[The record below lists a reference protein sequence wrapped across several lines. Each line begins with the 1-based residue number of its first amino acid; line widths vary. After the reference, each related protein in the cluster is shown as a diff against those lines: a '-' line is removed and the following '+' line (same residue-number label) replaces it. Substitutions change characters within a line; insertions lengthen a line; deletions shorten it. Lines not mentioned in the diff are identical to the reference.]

1 MGGGGGGVA
10 GTPHPAGGE
19 EGGAPPPRPPSGGA
33 PGGPPPPPPREPL
46 PMIRGMDV
54 PTVELDAQYRQLRE
68 ESGLVDRSD
77 RGKLLVSG
85 PEAADYLQGQLTNDI
100 EAIEPGEGL
109 YAALLD
115 RKGHMQ
121 ADMRV
126 LHPSPVPFGS
136 QSTERNRGTAIWL
149 DLEPEGLEAARRHL
163 AMYKIGREVDVVDV
177 SAERAILSLIGPRA
191 VEIAGSAP
199 LPENTCEAVTIGG
212 AECLAVGTATGIDVF
227 TLASERD
234 RAWDALLGAGAVA
247 VSPEAAEI
255 LRIEAG
261 RPRFGAEMGTA
272 TMPAEA
278 GIVEQA
284 VSFTKGCYIGQETVA
299 RLHYKGKPN
308 RHLRGLRLSTP
319 AAAGAS
325 LKLGEKEVGTLGGS
339 AVSPA
344 FGPIG
349 LAILRRE
356 AEPGATL
363 AVGEDGVT
371 AEVVAL
377 PFG

>member
-1 MGGGGGGVA
+1 
-10 GTPHPAGGE
+10 
-19 EGGAPPPRPPSGGA
+19 
-33 PGGPPPPPPREPL
+33 
-46 PMIRGMDV
+46 MIRGMSA

-68 ESGLVDRSD
+68 ECGLLDRSE
-77 RGKLLVSG
+77 RGKLVVSG
-85 PEAADYLQGQLTNDI
+85 PEAGEYLQGQLTNDT
-100 EAIEPGEGL
+100 EAIEAGEGV

-126 LHPSPVPFGS
+126 LRPGEG
-136 QSTERNRGTAIWL
+136 TELWIDT
-149 DLEPEGLEAARRHL
+149 EPEGLEAARRHL
-163 AMYKIGREVDVVDV
+163 GMYKIGREVEVTDAT
-177 SAERAILSLIGPRA
+177 AERALLSLIGPRA
-191 VEIAGSAP
+191 VEIAGCAP
-199 LPENTCEAVTIGG
+199 LPENSCEAVTIGG
-212 AECLAVGTATGIDVF
+212 AECIAVGTADGIDVF
-227 TLASERD
+227 VAASERD
-234 RAWDALLGAGAVA
+234 RVWDALLGAGAVE

-255 LRIEAG
+255 RRIEAG
-261 RPRFGAEMGTA
+261 RPRFGAEMGTE

-308 RHLRGLRLSTP
+308 RHLRGLRLSAP
-319 AAAGAS
+319 AQPGAS

-344 FGPIG
+344 LGPIG

>member
-1 MGGGGGGVA
+1 MTVA
-10 GTPHPAGGE
+10 
-19 EGGAPPPRPPSGGA
+19 
-33 PGGPPPPPPREPL
+33 
-46 PMIRGMDV
+46 
-54 PTVELDAQYRQLRE
+54 VEIDAQYRQLRE
-68 ESGLVDRSD
+68 ECGLVERPD
-77 RGKLLVSG
+77 RGLLVVSG
-85 PEAADYLQGQLTNDI
+85 PDAADYLQGQLTNDT
-100 EAIEPGEGL
+100 EAIEPGGWI

-126 LHPSPVPFGS
+126 LRPGEGP
-136 QSTERNRGTAIWL
+136 ELWL
-149 DLEPEGLEAARRHL
+149 DLEPEGLAAASRHL
-163 AMYKIGREVDVVDV
+163 QMYKIGREVEVADA
-177 SAERAILSLIGPRA
+177 SAEYTLLSLIGPRA
-191 VEIAGSAP
+191 TEIARAVDCASLRTDAGVDLIVP
-199 LPENTCEAVTIGG
+199 LA
-212 AECLAVGTATGIDVF
+212 
-227 TLASERD
+227 ERD
-234 RAWDALLGAGAVA
+234 GVRDALLAAGAVE

-255 LRIEAG
+255 VRIEAG
-261 RPRFGAEMGTA
+261 RPRFGAEMGTE

-308 RHLRGLRLSTP
+308 RHLRGLRLSAP
-319 AAAGAS
+319 AGAGAAVR
-325 LKLGEKEVGTLGGS
+325 LGEKEVGTVGS
-339 AVSPA
+339 AALSPA
-344 FGPIG
+344 LGAVG

-356 AEPGATL
+356 AEPGASV

>member
-1 MGGGGGGVA
+1 VSA
-10 GTPHPAGGE
+10 
-19 EGGAPPPRPPSGGA
+19 
-33 PGGPPPPPPREPL
+33 
-46 PMIRGMDV
+46 

-68 ESGLVDRSD
+68 ECGLVERSD
-77 RGKLLVSG
+77 RGLLIVGGS
-85 PEAADYLQGQLTNDI
+85 EAAEYLQGQLTNDT
-100 EAIEPGEGL
+100 EAIEPGEWI

-126 LHPSPVPFGS
+126 LRPGEGP
-136 QSTERNRGTAIWL
+136 QLWL
-149 DLEPEGLEAARRHL
+149 DLEPEGVEAASRHL
-163 AMYKIGREVDVVDV
+163 QMYKIGREVDVTDAGDGYVL
-177 SAERAILSLIGPRA
+177 LSLIGPRA
-191 VEIAGSAP
+191 TEVARAVEA
-199 LPENTCEAVTIGG
+199 
-212 AECLAVGTATGIDVF
+212 TALRSGEGVDLIVP
-227 TLASERD
+227 AAERD
-234 RAWDALLGAGAVA
+234 GVLAALFAAGAVE

-255 LRIEAG
+255 TRIEAG
-261 RPRFGAEMGTA
+261 RPRFGAEMGTG

-308 RHLRGLRLSTP
+308 RLLRGLRFSGP
-319 AAAGAS
+319 AQPGES
-325 LKLGEKEVGTLGGS
+325 IVIGEKQVGEVGS
-339 AVSPA
+339 AAVSPA

-356 AEPGATL
+356 AEPGTTVS
-363 AVGEDGVT
+363 VGEDGVT

>member
-1 MGGGGGGVA
+1 MSA
-10 GTPHPAGGE
+10 
-19 EGGAPPPRPPSGGA
+19 
-33 PGGPPPPPPREPL
+33 
-46 PMIRGMDV
+46 
-54 PTVELDAQYRQLRE
+54 PTVEIDAQYRQLRE
-68 ESGLVDRSD
+68 ECGLVERPD
-77 RGKLLVSG
+77 RGLLIVSG
-85 PEAADYLQGQLTNDI
+85 PEAAEYLQGQLTNDT
-100 EAIEPGEGL
+100 EAIGPGEWI

-121 ADMRV
+121 ADVRV
-126 LHPSPVPFGS
+126 LRPG
-136 QSTERNRGTAIWL
+136 EGADLWL
-149 DLEPEGLEAARRHL
+149 DLEPEGLAAASRHL
-163 AMYKIGREVDVVDV
+163 QMYKIGREVEVTDAGADHT
-177 SAERAILSLIGPRA
+177 LFSLIGPRA
-191 VEIAGSAP
+191 TEMARAVEATS
-199 LPENTCEAVTIGG
+199 LRT
-212 AECLAVGTATGIDVF
+212 AEGVDLIVPAA
-227 TLASERD
+227 ERD
-234 RAWDALLGAGAVA
+234 RVHAALTDAGAVE

-255 LRIEAG
+255 LRIETG

-308 RHLRGLRLSTP
+308 RHLRGLRFSGP
-319 AAAGAS
+319 ARLGES
-325 LKLGEKEVGTLGGS
+325 LVFGEKEVGTVGS
-339 AVSPA
+339 AALSPA

-356 AEPGATL
+356 AAPGATV

>member
-1 MGGGGGGVA
+1 V
-10 GTPHPAGGE
+10 T
-19 EGGAPPPRPPSGGA
+19 
-33 PGGPPPPPPREPL
+33 
-46 PMIRGMDV
+46 
-54 PTVELDAQYRQLRE
+54 TELKIEIDAQYRQLRE
-68 ESGLVDRSD
+68 ECGLVERPE
-77 RGKLLVSG
+77 RGLLIVSG
-85 PEAADYLQGQLTNDI
+85 PEAAEYLQGQLTNDT
-100 EAIEPGEGL
+100 EAIEPDRWI

-126 LHPSPVPFGS
+126 LRPGEGP
-136 QSTERNRGTAIWL
+136 ELWL
-149 DLEPEGLEAARRHL
+149 DLEPEGLAAASRHL
-163 AMYKIGREVDVVDV
+163 QMYKIGREVEVVDA
-177 SAERAILSLIGPRA
+177 SERHTLLSLIGPRA
-191 VEIAGSAP
+191 TEIAR
-199 LPENTCEAVTIGG
+199 AVESSSLRTDAGVDLIVPV
-212 AECLAVGTATGIDVF
+212 A
-227 TLASERD
+227 ERD
-234 RAWDALLGAGAVA
+234 RSRDALLAAGAVE
-247 VSPEAAEI
+247 VSGEAAEI

-261 RPRFGAEMGTA
+261 RPRFGAEMGTE

-308 RHLRGLRLSTP
+308 RHLRGLRLSAP
-319 AAAGAS
+319 ASPGAA
-325 LKLGEKEVGTLGGS
+325 LRLGEKEVGTLGS
-339 AVSPA
+339 AAVSPA
-344 FGPIG
+344 LGPVG

-356 AEPGATL
+356 AEPGASV